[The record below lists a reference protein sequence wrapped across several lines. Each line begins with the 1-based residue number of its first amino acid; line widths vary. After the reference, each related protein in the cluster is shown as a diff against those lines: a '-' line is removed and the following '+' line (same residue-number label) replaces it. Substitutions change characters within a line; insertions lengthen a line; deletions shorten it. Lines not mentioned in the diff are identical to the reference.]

1 MTARE
6 YCKSHPVT
14 AYDSSYG
21 RCGGFQIHGDV
32 QYGIDDYIYAQS
44 GVLIEDEKYHS
55 YHHLK
60 IHETMSGRFYVRC
73 FGKRIYLDE
82 CLRIHFII

>member
-1 MTARE
+1 MTAKE

-21 RCGGFQIHGDV
+21 RCGGFQIHGDIE
-32 QYGIDDYIYAQS
+32 YGIDDYLYGMS
-44 GVLIEDEKYHS
+44 GVLCEDEKYFH

-82 CLRIHFII
+82 CMRV

>member
-32 QYGIDDYIYAQS
+32 QYGIDDYIY
-44 GVLIEDEKYHS
+44 
-55 YHHLK
+55 
-60 IHETMSGRFYVRC
+60 R
-73 FGKRIYLDE
+73 
-82 CLRIHFII
+82 LRRTKSSKVWPDFWNPRWWLSFLSWWD

>member
-1 MTARE
+1 MTAKQ
-6 YCKSHPVT
+6 YCQSHPVT

-44 GVLIEDEKYHS
+44 GVLIEDEKHHS

-82 CLRIHFII
+82 CLRTNI

>member
-1 MTARE
+1 MTAKE

-32 QYGIDDYIYAQS
+32 QYSIDDYIYAQS
-44 GVLIEDEKYHS
+44 GVLCDDEKYFH

-60 IHETMSGRFYVRC
+60 ISYAPSGRAYVKC

-82 CLRIHFII
+82 CLRV